1 MPNKRHENQTA
12 DVEGLEGLA
21 GKAGPLPA
29 YEARELAAMQPAELV
44 AALVHHED
52 RVPRSLVDECAL
64 RGDAV
69 LDRLAADALPWDEGA
84 TRGEWWLPLHA
95 AMIAGL
101 MPTERGGLHLVQLMR
116 RMSVV
121 GEEDLQDWLAG
132 YWPALFLNKP
142 DTVIPSLRELAEDRL
157 VSWYM
162 RNGAAEALL
171 VHAAARSPQALSDAI
186 DWAASLAANP
196 QEDWD
201 MRVVVASTLLDYAPP
216 RHRTL
221 LERLAGKQDELG
233 AMYNLDDVVQA
244 FAMPGSMRQADRFRD
259 PWAFYSSDAI
269 ADRQRRWAEESV
281 SDDLVGEN
289 AYDLMLDDLSPDA
302 SYGVFGTSGVGE
314 DVGRGGR
321 GAPSAGRNDP
331 CPCGSGKKYKRCCLA
346 KADVESADD
355 LAWRRLRRVLDE
367 HRSTLFRFTQR
378 AYGASVLD
386 EARRAFAGDAESAF
400 DLDDARATLCVPWIF
415 HFWSPSASRTAVTDA
430 SLHGVPPTA
439 AFLARTRHVD
449 VLFKEYLQSCLT
461 SALSVFEIVEV
472 RPQRGFMLRDLM
484 VGDTHDV
491 SERSGTETMRRG
503 DLIVGQLAT
512 AGGVTMLEAS
522 QGFVIP
528 PIWKLEVLAWR
539 QRIFP
544 RGKPV
549 TTDRLRARHED
560 VVALYREIERR
571 IFNPD
576 VPELRN
582 TDGDVISLRTVVFD
596 ISSAQEAF
604 DALRHLALADD
615 DAALR
620 REAEYDGDGAL
631 KHVRFAWLKE
641 GPGHAAGMDSTVLGW
656 LSIRSGRLTVEVN
669 SEAREAQIRTI
680 VAEALGERARYRMTE
695 VLSVEQEM
703 ARESTRAGRTGE
715 SDEAAALAALPE
727 VKRAVDAMLAK
738 HYESWVN
745 ERLPALGGRTPLQA
759 VADADG
765 REAVAALVAQLERDG
780 ERMRPPLDPT
790 IVQRM
795 RERLG
800 LVE

>member
-1 MPNKRHENQTA
+1 
-12 DVEGLEGLA
+12 
-21 GKAGPLPA
+21 
-29 YEARELAAMQPAELV
+29 
-44 AALVHHED
+44 
-52 RVPRSLVDECAL
+52 
-64 RGDAV
+64 
-69 LDRLAADALPWDEGA
+69 
-84 TRGEWWLPLHA
+84 WLPLHA

-116 RMSVV
+116 RMDAL

-142 DTVIPSLRELAEDRL
+142 DTVLPSLRELAEDRL
-157 VSWYM
+157 VNWFT

-171 VHAAARSPQALSDAI
+171 VHAAARSTQALSDAI

-201 MRVVVASTLLDYAPP
+201 TRVIVASMLLDYAPR
-216 RHRTL
+216 RHRAL
-221 LERLAGKQDELG
+221 LERLAGEQDRLD

-244 FAMPGSMRQADRFRD
+244 FAMPGTMRPADRFRD
-259 PWAFYSSDAI
+259 PWAFYSSEAI

-281 SDDLVGEN
+281 SDDFVGANAN
-289 AYDLMLDDLSPDA
+289 AYDIIRDDVSPDA

-314 DVGRGGR
+314 EVGGGGR

-346 KADVESADD
+346 KADVESADE

-367 HRSTLFRFTQR
+367 HRSTLFRFAQR

-386 EARRAFAGDAESAF
+386 EASRAFAGDAESAF

-449 VLFKEYLQSCLT
+449 ALFKEFLQSCLD
-461 SALSVFEIVEV
+461 SALSVFEIGEV

-484 VGDTHDV
+484 IGDTHEV
-491 SERSGTETMRRG
+491 SERSGTETMQRG

-512 AGGVTMLEAS
+512 AGGVTILEAS
-522 QGFVIP
+522 QSFIIP

-539 QRIFP
+539 ERIFP
-544 RGKPV
+544 RGEPV
-549 TTDRLRARHED
+549 TTARLRARHED

-571 IFNPD
+571 IFNPGM
-576 VPELRN
+576 PELRN
-582 TDGDVISLRTVVFD
+582 TDGDVISPRTVVFD
-596 ISSAQEAF
+596 VSSAQEAF
-604 DALRHLALADD
+604 DALRHLARADD
-615 DAALR
+615 GAALQ

-631 KHVRFAWLKE
+631 KNVRFPWFKE
-641 GPGHAAGMDSTVLGW
+641 GPGHAAGMDNTVLGW
-656 LSIRSGRLTVEVN
+656 LSVRSGRLTVEVN
-669 SEAREAQIRTI
+669 SEAREARIRNI
-680 VAEALGERARYRMTE
+680 VAEALGDRARYRMSE
-695 VLSVEQEM
+695 VVSVEPEM
-703 ARESTRAGRTGE
+703 ARQATRGDQARA
-715 SDEAAALAALPE
+715 SAEAVALAAMPE
-727 VKRAVDAMLAK
+727 VKRAVDAMLRK

-745 ERLPALGGRTPLQA
+745 ERLPALGGRTPLEA

-765 REAVAALVAQLERDG
+765 REAVAALVAQIERDG
-780 ERMRPPLDPT
+780 GRMRPPLDPA
-790 IVQRM
+790 IVRKM